1 MAETTFQMIT
11 EVFYG
16 YKILLRIFL
25 FLWIWKIFYPIKIVD
40 SLKTIWK
47 KKDYLQVIF
56 LNLLFW
62 NFHSLCF
69 LIANSVYQIF
79 VTESSKEYTVETWL
93 DMELVYETM
102 FYGMGL
108 MFFIYTLVFVLMIL
122 GLKKLHFNL
131 ETMKW
136 HEFLFLSI
144 LNVIGWM
151 FAQMII
157 KIMIVQIDTE
167 VFLLYD
173 EKMELVW
180 WIPLMAVL
188 LYFGEMSL
196 LYSHQKYMEK
206 QKDRELFFVENQQIQ
221 VLKQQ
226 LTDVEAF
233 YGNIRKVRH
242 EMRNH
247 MTNIKGLVT
256 GEHYDEVET
265 YIQALDDT
273 MQSIEYKFATG
284 NSVTDVLINDKYR
297 QMQEIGIRFNLNFQ
311 YQGKILVYDIAIVLN
326 NLLDNAIE
334 ACKKVPTEDRYISL
348 NLKRKNHFILI
359 EVENAFDGMIKWEK
373 GKTLPDTSKVHDG
386 ELAEHGIGLKNVQD
400 VANRYYGDLD
410 IKINERIW
418 KATVLLQEKEE

>member
-1 MAETTFQMIT
+1 MTETTFQMISDI
-11 EVFYG
+11 FYG
-16 YKILLRIFL
+16 YKIFLRIFL
-25 FLWIWKIFYPIKIVD
+25 FLWIWKIFYPVKLVD
-40 SLKTIWK
+40 SLKSIWK
-47 KKDYLQVIF
+47 KREYLQVIF
-56 LNLLFW
+56 TNLLFW
-62 NFHSLCF
+62 NIHFLCF
-69 LIANSVYQIF
+69 LIANSAYQIF
-79 VTESSKEYTVETWL
+79 VTESSKGYMVENWS

-102 FYGMGL
+102 FYGMCL

-122 GLKKLHFNL
+122 GLKRLHFNL

-157 KIMIVQIDTE
+157 KIMIVQIDSE

-173 EKMELVW
+173 EKIELVW
-180 WIPLMAVL
+180 WIPLMAIL

-206 QKDRELFFVENQQIQ
+206 QKERELLFIENQQIQ
-221 VLKQQ
+221 VLKQR
-226 LTDVEAF
+226 LTDIEAF

-247 MTNIKGLVT
+247 ITNIKGLVT
-256 GEHYDEVET
+256 NEHYDEVET

-273 MQSIEYKFATG
+273 IQSIEYKYATG
-284 NSVTDVLINDKYR
+284 NPVTDVLINDKYR
-297 QMQEIGIRFNLNFQ
+297 QMQEFGIGFNLDFQ

-334 ACKKVPTEDRYISL
+334 ACKKVPAEDRNISL
-348 NLKRKNHFILI
+348 CLKHKNHFVLI
-359 EVENAFDGMIKWEK
+359 EVENTFDGIVMWEK
-373 GKTLPDTSKVHDG
+373 GKNLPDTSKANNGDFI
-386 ELAEHGIGLKNVQD
+386 EHGIGLKNVQD
-400 VANRYYGDLD
+400 VATRYYGDLD